1 MWGCGVGGMGWVG
14 MWCWG
19 WYVWIW
25 VREEVGLRG
34 GMDDR
39 QRLKEALE
47 GVLGSYVCGGL
58 VGLAGWG
65 GLWVFLGCGG
75 GSYSGG
81 REMRGGGQGCYGFW
95 GVDWTFFCGGG
106 NLGFGGMWVCC
117 LYLWN
122 GVGWSGERGEEERN
136 AGGAGVS

>member
-1 MWGCGVGGMGWVG
+1 MKGGVVMVSQVGRLGGFVGVSGVWWGVILRWMFGWLSIWLFFGTFVGVGAIRV
-14 MWCWG
+14 
-19 WYVWIW
+19 
-25 VREEVGLRG
+25 
-34 GMDDR
+34 
-39 QRLKEALE
+39 
-47 GVLGSYVCGGL
+47 VL
-58 VGLAGWG
+58 
-65 GLWVFLGCGG
+65 VFLGVFRVFGG
-75 GSYSGG
+75 WKV
-81 REMRGGGQGCYGFW
+81 MVWCKGGGQGCYGFW